1 MMLIHR
7 IEEVS
12 ARTKKKVRSHYKVC
26 GHNVMGGRSEGDF
39 DMLTSASSG
48 YETNSTMNTTCD
60 STSS

>member
-48 YETNSTMNTTCD
+48 YET
-60 STSS
+60 

>member
-7 IEEVS
+7 IVEEVS
-12 ARTKKKVRSHYKVC
+12 ARTKKEVVTTKFVDTT
-26 GHNVMGGRSEGDF
+26 MGGRSEGDF

-48 YETNSTMNTTCD
+48 YETISTMNTTCD